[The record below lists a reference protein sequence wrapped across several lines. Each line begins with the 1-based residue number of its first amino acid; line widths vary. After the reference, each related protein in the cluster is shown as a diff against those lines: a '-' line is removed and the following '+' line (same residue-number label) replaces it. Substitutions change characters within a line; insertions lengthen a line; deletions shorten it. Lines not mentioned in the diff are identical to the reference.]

1 MTKMRHRF
9 VVVSPFI
16 HSFDDIKVPTNTPN
30 NIPRFKVQKLSPKSL
45 TLTLNIWCIDV
56 GEATFN
62 AQFFK
67 PPKYNDVPS
76 TTYFPVILKKVDTL
90 IYYDSPRGSIRV
102 NTFPNAAAF
111 IP

>member
-9 VVVSPFI
+9 IVVSPFI

-30 NIPRFKVQKLSPKSL
+30 NIPRFKKVQKLSPKSL

-76 TTYFPVILKKVDTL
+76 TTYFDTL
-90 IYYDSPRGSIRV
+90 ICHDSARGSIRV
-102 NTFPNAAAF
+102 NTFPNAVAF